1 MRKINEIEFLI
12 SEILNDSNFIHDEFV
27 SINNLLNEYDKI
39 TEKNRNTTKKCQI
52 IRHKKDNNLK
62 FKIYLFIHNEALFSL
77 KTDKK
82 LKPLSNIQI

>member
-39 TEKNRNTTKKCQI
+39 TEKKQKYYQ
-52 IRHKKDNNLK
+52 KMSDN
-62 FKIYLFIHNEALFSL
+62 
-77 KTDKK
+77 KT
-82 LKPLSNIQI
+82 